1 MVQEATMAPYEQKS
15 GVSHSAV
22 AEPEVKAKP
31 FVSVKNVLFAT
42 DFSATSDAALPYAAA
57 ICRRFGSTLHLFHVL
72 SEASLLMMT
81 GGVDY
86 VSMGTIY
93 DDAEDEARERLEQI
107 CASLEGIPHRS
118 YVHHGQVWNT
128 LAPILA
134 ENDIDLI
141 VLGTHGRTGLGKLLL
156 GSVAEDILRHAACPV
171 LTVGPKVSGHAKLLA
186 VPQHAHDVAPP
197 ELELRHIVCATNF
210 GKNSNVVAESAI
222 ALAEEFHSRFT
233 LLHVIEDYTQLGR
246 KPGPME
252 EGLRSLQ
259 QLIPRDST
267 LQYPPE
273 LLLEFGPAPEG
284 ILKVVSEREA
294 DMIVLGARSS
304 AEVGTSH
311 FPWSSAHYVIAQ
323 AHCPVLTI
331 RE

>member
-1 MVQEATMAPYEQKS
+1 MAPYEEKS
-15 GVSHSAV
+15 GISPSAV
-22 AEPEVKAKP
+22 AEPEAKTKP

-57 ICRRFGSTLHLFHVL
+57 ICRRFGATLHLFHAL

-93 DDAEDEARERLEQI
+93 DDAEDEAKQRLEI
-107 CASLEGIPHRS
+107 CAPLEGIPHRI
-118 YVHHGQVWNT
+118 YVRHGQVWSA
-128 LAPILA
+128 LARIL
-134 ENDIDLI
+134 EQNDIGLI

-186 VPQHAHDVAPP
+186 VPQQGHDVAPP
-197 ELELRHIVCATNF
+197 ELELRQIVCATNF
-210 GKNSNVVAESAI
+210 GKNANAVAQA
-222 ALAEEFHSRFT
+222 AVDLAEEFRSRFT
-233 LLHVIEDYTQLGR
+233 FLHVIEDYTQLGR

-252 EGLRSLQ
+252 EGLRRLQ
-259 QLIPRDST
+259 EFIPPDST
-267 LQYPPE
+267 LQYAPE
-273 LLLEFGPAPEG
+273 LLLDFGPAPER
-284 ILKVVSEREA
+284 ILKVAADREA

>member
-1 MVQEATMAPYEQKS
+1 
-15 GVSHSAV
+15 
-22 AEPEVKAKP
+22 
-31 FVSVKNVLFAT
+31 
-42 DFSATSDAALPYAAA
+42 
-57 ICRRFGSTLHLFHVL
+57 
-72 SEASLLMMT
+72 LLMMT

-93 DDAEDEARERLEQI
+93 DDAEDEAKQRVEQI
-107 CASLEGIPHRS
+107 CAPLEDIPHRS
-118 YVHHGQVWNT
+118 YVRHGQVWNT
-128 LAPILA
+128 LAAILA

-186 VPQHAHDVAPP
+186 ISQHGHDVAPP
-197 ELELRHIVCATNF
+197 ELELRQIVCATNF
-210 GKNSNVVAESAI
+210 GKNSNAIAESAI
-222 ALAEEFHSRFT
+222 ALAEEFHSSFT

-252 EGLRSLQ
+252 EGIRRLQ
-259 QLIPRDST
+259 ELIPREST

-273 LLLEFGPAPEG
+273 LLLEFGPAPER
-284 ILKVVSEREA
+284 ILKVASEREA
-294 DMIVLGARSS
+294 DIIVLGARSS